1 MLIGFVGDVR
11 IDRAESDEAFDEV
24 HDLLRAPDML
34 FANLE
39 SAHSDAPEFPISPNY
54 PVVAPLRNLD
64 AYSRAGFDVL
74 SLANNHILDAGR
86 AALLEARARLRAHG
100 VATCGAGANLSEA
113 RRPAL
118 LEREGV
124 SVAFLAYA
132 SIFPHGFEA
141 RAHTPGLVP
150 LRGYNH
156 FYELPGYV
164 AAGCP
169 PRVET
174 IPDSADFESMEGDLR
189 AAKADADIVVVSVH
203 WGDYQR
209 PFALTDHE
217 RRTAHRCIDSGADL
231 VIGHHHHVLRGMEW
245 YSGKPIFYGLGHFLW
260 DMRLAD
266 KEELSDGQR
275 AFLAENEDYYRSV
288 DPESYDIAP
297 RDGWPL
303 LPMHP
308 DSRLTAL
315 GWARVRKGSI
325 VDVGFV
331 PCRLRPDGRVA
342 AVDPDVAEG
351 REVVEYVHE
360 CIGSQ
365 GLDARI
371 SADDAP
377 AIGGQKSV
385 RIVPVGELR

>member
-11 IDRAESDEAFDEV
+11 IDRAEPDEAFDEV

-64 AYSRAGFDVL
+64 AYARAGFDVL

-86 AALLEARARLRAHG
+86 MAMLEASARLRGHG
-100 VATCGAGANLSEA
+100 VATCGAGPNLTEA
-113 RRPAL
+113 RRPAI
-118 LEREGV
+118 LEHDGV
-124 SVAFLAYA
+124 KVAFLAYA
-132 SIFPHGFEA
+132 SIFPYGFEA

-156 FYELPGYV
+156 FHELPGYV
-164 AAGCP
+164 SPGCP

-174 IPDSADFESMEGDLR
+174 IPDPGDFQSMEADIA
-189 AAKADADIVVVSVH
+189 AAKTDTDLVVVSVH

-209 PFALTDHE
+209 PFTLTDHE
-217 RRTAHRCIDSGADL
+217 RKTAHLCIESGADL

-260 DMRLAD
+260 DMRLIGH
-266 KEELSDGQR
+266 EGLSDGQR
-275 AFLAENEDYYRSV
+275 AFLAEHEEYYRSV

-297 RDGWPL
+297 RDGWPF
-303 LPMHP
+303 LPMHA
-308 DSRLTAL
+308 DARLTAL
-315 GWARVRKGSI
+315 GWARAESGSI
-325 VDVGFV
+325 VEAGFV
-331 PCRLRPDGRVA
+331 PCRLPPDGRVA
-342 AVDPDVAEG
+342 AVDPDLEEG
-351 REVVEYVHE
+351 REVVEYIAS
-360 CIGSQ
+360 CIRSQ

-371 SADDAP
+371 SAEDAP
-377 AIGGQKSV
+377 VIGGRKSL
-385 RIVPVGELR
+385 RIVPKG